1 MAFSFFKR
9 KKATG
14 EYVNDFFSA
23 SFTSNNQNFTVTEE
37 QAMQIPAF
45 KACVNLITN
54 TIAELPINL
63 MQHDGDNV
71 TILNNDLRLQM
82 LKNPNVVDT
91 ASTLKTQ
98 LVKDLLLYGKAYL
111 YKNGNELHVLQANF
125 MNEEYFTNDGFTV
138 GDIQYTYN
146 LDGSHKLSKE
156 NIIRFDSGTKGIL
169 SNTEVLETAINT
181 QVYSKNILKNGAMPI
196 GVLKAASRLTEKAI
210 DALRTSFENI
220 YSGNQKAGKTI
231 VLENGLEYQPLS
243 YNPEQ
248 LQLNETSKNITSQI
262 CMLFNV
268 SESLINDK
276 SNKYNSL
283 STANTSFLQQTI
295 QPILVTLQEQLNKHF
310 LKPNEGL
317 FFMFDTSQI
326 LKATEEERIEATLKL
341 FDDGVLSFNETRKRL
356 DMTVIADEKD
366 YYKHSIGEAFRNK
379 ETGEVLNINTQTTN
393 KSGEQI
399 NGTTENQ

>member
-1 MAFSFFKR
+1 MAFFKR

-14 EYVNDFFSA
+14 DYVNDFFSA

-37 QAMQIPAF
+37 QALQIPAF

-91 ASTLKTQ
+91 ASTLKTK

-111 YKNGNELHVLQANF
+111 YNNGNELHVLQANF
-125 MNEEYFTNDGFTV
+125 ITEEYFSDDGFTI
-138 GDIQYTYN
+138 GDIEYIYN
-146 LDGSHKLSKE
+146 FDGSHKLSKDK
-156 NIIRFDSGTKGIL
+156 IIRFDSGTKGIL
-169 SNTEVLETAINT
+169 SNSDLLEVASNALSYN
-181 QVYSKNILKNGAMPI
+181 KNILKNGSF
-196 GVLKAASRLTEKAI
+196 GVGILKTASRLNETAI
-210 DALRTSFENI
+210 NKLRETWQNLYGGFS
-220 YSGNQKAGKTI
+220 KAGKTLI
-231 VLENGLEYQPLS
+231 LENGLS
-243 YNPEQ
+243 YESLGKSPEE

-283 STANTSFLQQTI
+283 STANTAFLQQTI
-295 QPILVTLQEQLNKHF
+295 QPILVTIQEQLNKSF
-310 LKPNEGL
+310 LKPSEQGL

-326 LKATEEERIEATLKL
+326 LKATESERIEATLKL
-341 FDDGVLSFNETRKRL
+341 FDDGVLSFNESRKRL
-356 DMTVIADEKD
+356 DMTVIDDKKD
-366 YYKHSIGEAFRNK
+366 YYKLDIGKALKNK
-379 ETGEVLNINTQTTN
+379 ATGEVLNINTQTTN
-393 KSGEQI
+393 TQGEL
-399 NGTTENQ
+399 NGTTKNQ